1 MRADGGEEDARDGRV
16 GERAAGGE
24 GVGGASCGGGDD
36 AAVGLDD
43 GEEVVVA
50 VEFEVGDVGGWAA
63 VDDEFVEDFELFAL
77 DHGCVGRGGEG
88 GGGGSLG

>member
-1 MRADGGEEDARDGRV
+1 MRADRREKDARDGRV

-24 GVGGASCGGGDD
+24 GVSGGTCGGGDD
-36 AAVGLDD
+36 AAISLDD

-50 VEFEVGDVGGWAA
+50 VEFEVGDVGGGAA

-77 DHGCVGRGGEG
+77 DH
-88 GGGGSLG
+88 